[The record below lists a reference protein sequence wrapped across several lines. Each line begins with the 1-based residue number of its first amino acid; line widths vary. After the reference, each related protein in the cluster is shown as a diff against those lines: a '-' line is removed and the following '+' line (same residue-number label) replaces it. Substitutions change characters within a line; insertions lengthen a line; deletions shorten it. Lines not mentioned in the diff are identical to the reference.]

1 MKDPITV
8 LDHGFVRL
16 VDSLGSDLAVV
27 NAARVSF
34 HKQSEEFGEKDAK
47 LLNYL
52 AVHQHWSPFRHV
64 YFTFHCKVP
73 EFIARQWYK
82 HVVGIAYTEGGA
94 ACVDHGWNEV
104 SQRYTDVSDFD
115 FYVPGHYRQQSASN
129 KQGSTDALLTFFD
142 DPQEGIVETIR
153 SQVGD
158 HVFNACSLYERM
170 IALGVAREQ
179 ARMVLPLN
187 IYTEFYWTA
196 SLQAV
201 VNFIKLRKH
210 EGSQWEIRQYA
221 DAVEAAIMDVVP
233 VSTKALLGV
242 KS

>member
-104 SQRYTDVSDFD
+104 SQRYTDASEFD
-115 FYVPGHYRQQSASN
+115 FYIPETFRRQASDN
-129 KQGSTDALLTFFD
+129 RQASKD
-142 DPQEGIVETIR
+142 DPVMYFH
-153 SQVGD
+153 D
-158 HVFNACSLYERM
+158 HYHYTTSMASYVHAHVNESLSLYGHM
-170 IALGVAREQ
+170 IESGVAREQ

-187 IYTEFYWTA
+187 VYTEFYWTA

-210 EGSQWEIRQYA
+210 DGAQWEIRQYA
-221 DAVEAAIMDVVP
+221 DALEALIMDVVP

-242 KS
+242 QS